1 MKKILIFVFLMAL
14 CHSSFAQKTY
24 IINNETFELK
34 TEVEGDLDLLWNT
47 IDGDFRYFVQN
58 NAGDI
63 QELKNTKNSE
73 SNDYLEEYKT
83 VLNAQTGNAISTDN
97 VNLTL
102 SSLKEFFET
111 YNASKNIDYEVSERV
126 KLQSRI
132 SGFAGLTNNP
142 FVKIE
147 NVDNK
152 STPFFGFEFEILE
165 ANKMPRHA
173 GFFSLRHALEH
184 KDFEYSQ
191 TQLALGYRFRFVNQS
206 TFNIYANVKFATY
219 TFSKTFDQSSSDFD
233 VPFIFG
239 LGSDIKIGENS
250 FITLAYNELFA
261 IFIESSV
268 FPIDFA
274 VGYKMK
280 L

>member
-14 CHSSFAQKTY
+14 CQTIFAQKTY
-24 IINNETFELK
+24 TINNETFELK

-47 IDGDFRYFVQN
+47 IDGNFRYFVQN

-63 QELKNTKNSE
+63 QELKNTKDSE

-83 VLNAQTGNAISTDN
+83 VLNAQTGNTISTDN
-97 VNLTL
+97 VNLTR

-111 YNASKNIDYEVSERV
+111 YNASKNINYEVSKRV

-132 SGFAGLTNNP
+132 GVFGGLTNNP
-142 FVKIE
+142 FVK
-147 NVDNK
+147 NPDNK
-152 STPFFGFEFEILE
+152 TTPFFGLEFEILE

-191 TQLALGYRFRFVNQS
+191 TQLALGYRFRFVNQP
-206 TFNIYANVKFATY
+206 TFNVYANVKFATY
-219 TFSKTFDQSSSDFD
+219 TFSNTLGEDSSDFD

-239 LGSDIKIGENS
+239 LGSDIKIGKNG

-261 IFIESSV
+261 IFIDNGGN